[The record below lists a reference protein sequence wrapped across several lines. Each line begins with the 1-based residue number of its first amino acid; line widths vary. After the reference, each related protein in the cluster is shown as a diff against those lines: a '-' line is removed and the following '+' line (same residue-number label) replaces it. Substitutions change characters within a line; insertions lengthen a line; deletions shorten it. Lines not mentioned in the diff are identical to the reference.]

1 MPNPRR
7 RKQKRLA
14 RQAAWSARQG
24 ETAPPAPVAEEV
36 PAPEPTLAPEP
47 TPAPVA
53 PKTRRVLRK
62 KSK

>member
-36 PAPEPTLAPEP
+36 PAPEPT
-47 TPAPVA
+47 PAPVA